1 ACACRPPDNRRR
13 ISTCRALYRDTPTLS
28 VMNAPES
35 ASGLT
40 MKKFAGSP
48 AAAALARNVALPMK
62 PFCRVVALQPA
73 PLPTGLEVP
82 ALRHAKANGFGFR
95 MARNPRLVELV
106 QLLPVYIAGS
116 PAEALFTPLKN
127 ARKIGSGD
135 VPAAPVYANVLPL
148 PPAMFACRFA
158 WALRNSSTN
167 PLLKM
172 SNSL

>member
-1 ACACRPPDNRRR
+1 MPSANRRR
-13 ISTCRALYRDTPTLS
+13 SSTCSALYRDRPTLS

-82 ALRHAKANGFGFR
+82 ALRQANANGFGLR

-106 QLLPVYIAGS
+106 QLLPVYFVGS
-116 PAEALFTPLKN
+116 PAEALF
-127 ARKIGSGD
+127 A
-135 VPAAPVYANVLPL
+135 
-148 PPAMFACRFA
+148 
-158 WALRNSSTN
+158 
-167 PLLKM
+167 
-172 SNSL
+172 